1 MEADFQFLTDQF
13 RVSSA
18 EQETRLALLTEEL
31 QTSRGEQRLLLT
43 TQAALESELSARSD
57 PAAVAADAALVDGLR
72 GRIASFLEEKVSLET
87 ELRGVQDRYGACRE
101 ELAWRITEGEEGMVE
116 RMVRETQI
124 NALKEELHAM
134 TLVERRLAE
143 RLSD

>member
-72 GRIASFLEEKVSLET
+72 GRIASFFEEKVSLET
-87 ELRGVQDRYGACRE
+87 ELRGVQGRYGACRE

-134 TLVERRLAE
+134 ALVERRLAE
-143 RLSD
+143 